1 MSQRE
6 NKMGVMPVGKLLIT
20 MALPMMVSMLV
31 QALYNIV
38 DSIYVSRISETVL
51 TGVSL
56 ANPMQMLLI
65 ALGTGVA
72 TGMNATLSKALG
84 QKNQKD
90 VNASASS
97 AMFLMVCV
105 YVIVLLAGIFAVKP
119 FLRMQTQDPEILK
132 AGTTYLTIVMCFSFG
147 IYGQLLFERMLTSTG
162 KTLLTMLTQL
172 SGALINIIL
181 DPILIFG
188 YFGLPAMGVAG
199 AAIATVIGQMAAFAI
214 GVFMNLKFN
223 KEVHIRFSLKPDVRI
238 LKKILSVGV
247 PTTMMQ
253 AVGSVMNMGMN
264 MILMGFTSTA
274 TAFFGVYFKLQ
285 SFFFMP
291 IFGLNSGVVPIIA
304 YNYGAKNKA
313 RLIKAIKCGMGFA
326 VAIML
331 TAFTVFQTMP
341 QVLLGMFDASEQM
354 LELGVPAM
362 RLISLSYLV
371 AGFCMMSGTTFQAL
385 GNGVYSM
392 IVSFCR
398 QMIVLLPVAYLM
410 SLTGNLNAIW
420 TAYPIAEVVSLA
432 ISAFFLMR
440 IYKKII
446 KPL

>member
-1 MSQRE
+1 
-6 NKMGVMPVGKLLIT
+6 MPVGKLLIT